1 MNKHIP
7 LVLGIV
13 ASSSVFITNTYAQGS
28 GVPSFKIREG
38 FTVSVAAQNYGQSR
52 FIELG
57 DRNLLYVSQ
66 PQSGSISS
74 LKRSNNGTFTKVAE
88 LVKGKDRPHGMQF
101 KNGWLWYA
109 ESGAIWKARDTNG
122 DGIADEDIKVV
133 GDLPSGG
140 GHWYRTILVADD
152 GFYTSIGDSGNVSD
166 QTDTDRQKIWKF
178 SLDGT
183 SKTLFATGL
192 RNTEKLLFRPGT
204 TQIWGADHGSDNFGK
219 NLGERAGN
227 QPVTDRIP
235 PCEFNLYVQDG
246 FYGHPFIVGNGMP
259 RPEYASRPDILELA
273 QKTILPAW
281 PLGAHWAPNGW
292 TFTTKNTLGN
302 AGDAY
307 IANHG
312 SWNSTKKVGY
322 RVEHIVFDKE
332 TGLPMG
338 NQFLLD
344 MIGPNGNNLDRP
356 VDCTEDVDGSLL
368 ISAASGKIYRVKRK

>member
-1 MNKHIP
+1 MTKHLPI
-7 LVLGIV
+7 LLGFL
-13 ASSSVFITNTYAQGS
+13 ASSSILITSAYAQGA
-28 GVPSFKIREG
+28 GVPAFKIRDG
-38 FTVSVAAQNYGQSR
+38 LSVSVAAQNYGQSR

-57 DRNLLYVSQ
+57 DQNFLYVSQ
-66 PQSGSISS
+66 PQSGTVTT
-74 LKRSNNGTFTKVAE
+74 LKRDRNGIFTKVAE
-88 LVKGKDRPHGMQF
+88 FVKGKDRVHGMQF
-101 KNGWLWYA
+101 KDGWLWYA
-109 ESGAIWKARDTNG
+109 ESGAIWKARDTNA
-122 DGIADEDIKVV
+122 DGVADEDVKVV
-133 GDLPSGG
+133 GGLAEGG
-140 GHWYRTILVADD
+140 GHWYRTVLVDDD

-166 QTDTDRQKIWKF
+166 QTDTERQKIWKY
-178 SLDGT
+178 SLDGA

-192 RNTEKLLFRPGT
+192 RNTEKLRFRPGT
-204 TQIWGADHGSDNFGK
+204 KQIWGADHGSDNFGK
-219 NLGERAGN
+219 NLGERGAN

-259 RPEYASRPDILELA
+259 RPEYATRPDILELA

-312 SWNSTKKVGY
+312 SWNSSKKVGY
-322 RVEHIVFDKE
+322 RVEHIIFDKE
-332 TGLPMG
+332 TGMPMG
-338 NQFLLD
+338 SQFLID

-356 VDCTEDVDGSLL
+356 VDCAEDIDGSLL